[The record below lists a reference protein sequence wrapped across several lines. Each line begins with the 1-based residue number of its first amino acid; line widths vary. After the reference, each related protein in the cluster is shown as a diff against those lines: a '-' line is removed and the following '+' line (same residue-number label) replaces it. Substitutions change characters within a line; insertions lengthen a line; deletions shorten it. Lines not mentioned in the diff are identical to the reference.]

1 MPGCDDASCRH
12 RVGNLDFKRL
22 ALMTIGFLPP
32 IGVLAPLMTTSQ
44 SFTMAGCLAIGLR
57 SVFPAAR
64 LYYRHQ
70 HSSQLG
76 GDTMKRFWS
85 AVCVAIL
92 VVCLGAVAA
101 PAAHAYVPDGTQGW
115 FWQTPQ
121 PAGDSQRCHLRRPER
136 RLGGGVRRRDP
147 AQHRRRCDLERAAV
161 GYARRSR
168 FSELC
173 RHPARLG
180 LRLLC
185 RRYNKRRRLHL
196 EQLHTGGAE
205 PLPDERLLRR

>member
-1 MPGCDDASCRH
+1 
-12 RVGNLDFKRL
+12 
-22 ALMTIGFLPP
+22 MTIGFLPP

-92 VVCLGAVAA
+92 VVCLAAVAA
-101 PAAHAYVPDGTQGW
+101 PAAHASVHDGTQGW

-121 PAGDSQRCHLRRPER
+121 PAGDLNDVTFAGPSD
-136 RLGGGVRRRDP
+136 VW
-147 AQHRRRCDLERAAV
+147 AV
-161 GYARRSR
+161 GSGG
-168 FSELC
+168 EI
-173 RHPARLG
+173 
-180 LRLLC
+180 
-185 RRYNKRRRLHL
+185 LHSTDAGVTWSAQQSGTL
-196 EQLHTGGAE
+196 ADLASVSFADTQHGWACGPSAVVTTSDGGSTWSSWHTGGAE